1 MVWGP
6 FPEGDGDSDFGDLG
20 CQAFS
25 RHLSWDLIRKS
36 VMGTH
41 SHVDHRA
48 LLGTLLNSFG
58 STSQVYDP
66 GEDTAAAWGMV
77 IGERVGSG

>member
-25 RHLSWDLIRKS
+25 RRLSWDLIRKS